1 MLLALAAHFEDSEP
15 KSDSRRSHRRALR
28 LGASAA
34 AEPVTI
40 LNISKTGMLVES
52 PAPMLIGTTFT
63 VVLPHVGSF
72 VAEVV
77 WSRGEFYGCEFDRPI
92 SLAALSAAVLLGSP
106 DGEGH

>member
-15 KSDSRRSHRRALR
+15 RSECRRSHRRALK

-40 LNISKTGMLVES
+40 LNISKTGMLLES
-52 PAPMLIGTTFT
+52 PAAMLIGTTFS

-72 VAEVV
+72 IAQVV
-77 WSRGEFYGCEFDRPI
+77 WNRGEFYGCEFDRPM
-92 SLAALSAAVLLGSP
+92 SVADLSAAILLGSP
-106 DGEGH
+106 DSGG